1 MSRDLRRARTSGNR
15 LSTEGYR
22 AVGMAS
28 ILLVADDEWVRNDV
42 EASLKDPNITLTV
55 ETDPRAVAG
64 LVREQS
70 FDWAIVDL
78 QIGSMG
84 GMAVVRMLRTAI
96 LASETADMG
105 IVLLLD
111 RDADRFLAARAG
123 ADASIVKPF
132 TAQQLRGQ
140 LAASTG

>member
-1 MSRDLRRARTSGNR
+1 
-15 LSTEGYR
+15 
-22 AVGMAS
+22 MAS
-28 ILLVADDEWVRNDV
+28 ILLVADDDWVRNDV
-42 EASLKDPNITLTV
+42 QASLADPNITLTV
-55 ETDPRAVAG
+55 ETDPRAAAA

-70 FDWAIVDL
+70 FEWAIVDL

-96 LASETADMG
+96 LAAETGDMG

-111 RDADRFLAARAG
+111 READRFLAARAG

-132 TAQQLRGQ
+132 NAQQLRSQ

>member
-1 MSRDLRRARTSGNR
+1 MVRS
-15 LSTEGYR
+15 YR
-22 AVGMAS
+22 AAGMAS
-28 ILLVADDEWVRNDV
+28 ILLVADDDWVRNDV
-42 EASLKDPNITLTV
+42 QASLADPNITLTV
-55 ETDPRAVAG
+55 ETDPRAAAA

-70 FDWAIVDL
+70 FQWAIVDL

-84 GMAVVRMLRTAI
+84 GMAVVRMLRSAI
-96 LASETADMG
+96 LSAETDDMG

-132 TAQQLRGQ
+132 TAQQLRSQ